1 MKDQKGMTIK
11 IIIILLL
18 AVAVGLAV
26 YFKDKRG
33 TADTGQALQ
42 STAGASGL
50 PRLVDLGADQCIPC
64 KMMAPILSELQKE
77 YDGRFEVE
85 VIDVA
90 RNRSAINEYKIN
102 LIPTQIFYDGSGKE
116 LYRHEGFFSKNDILA
131 KWKDLGIDVE
141 TPPEKDKKG
150 TEDETQN

>member
-1 MKDQKGMTIK
+1 MFK

-18 AVAVGLAV
+18 AVAIGFAV
-26 YFKDKRG
+26 YFKDRRG
-33 TADTGQALQ
+33 TADTGHALQ
-42 STAGASGL
+42 TSAEISGL

-77 YDGRFEVE
+77 YEGRFEVL

-90 RNRSAINEYKIN
+90 RNRSAINEYKVN

-116 LYRHEGFFSKNDILA
+116 LYRHEGFYSKNDILR

-141 TPPEKDKKG
+141 TKPEKIKKG
-150 TEDETQN
+150 IENETQN